1 MKAKND
7 TAIVSVCSKP
17 FLKDKRKK
25 KILQTFSTLQR
36 KFPKRVSVLLKT
48 KVNYLAKQLEDNDYC
63 LLFLSDPKT
72 KEPFAYW

>member
-25 KILQTFSTLQR
+25 KDFADIFDTSTEIPEKSFRTLKNESKLFSKTVRRQR
-36 KFPKRVSVLLKT
+36 LLSPLSKRS
-48 KVNYLAKQLEDNDYC
+48 
-63 LLFLSDPKT
+63 
-72 KEPFAYW
+72 